1 MKKKNFYILS
11 IIFLLLT
18 GCAGYEPIFGSKN
31 LDFKISNYTIEGDEK
46 LGNKIYSKLHSLTK
60 KNNEGPDTK
69 SIDVLINITKDK
81 VATAKDSA
89 GKILE
94 YKITLY
100 SIIDIKNYLTE
111 EKFFSKKTL
120 QSEDFDIKFSDLI
133 NQIQKNAPI
142 QFILRDKDDYEIL
155 SIFEEIIEEL
165 DKIKLK
171 DKIES
176 LEQKVSLNLDEKL
189 YSELLSLRTQLKEG

>member
-1 MKKKNFYILS
+1 M
-11 IIFLLLT
+11 
-18 GCAGYEPIFGSKN
+18 
-31 LDFKISNYTIEGDEK
+31 
-46 LGNKIYSKLHSLTK
+46 NKINNFTPHLNTR
-60 KNNEGPDTK
+60 KNNLLKFKREINPLKKTK
-69 SIDVLINITKDK
+69 DVLNQRDKFTERELKEFSILYLLINNLNIFRN
-81 VATAKDSA
+81 
-89 GKILE
+89 KIEAISEISFSNQLNSE
-94 YKITLY
+94 FKKI
-100 SIIDIKNYLTE
+100 IINYLTE

-189 YSELLSLRTQLKEG
+189 YSELISLRNQLKSR